1 VYSLEIINN
10 KHHLQYKKTQHNT
23 IHLTGRNNNCVRMRP
38 KLSSNSFSTTS
49 TRSFRF
55 DVEYSKILDEEA
67 ERMGISVNALVGII
81 LRGYTDFTRYLSKID
96 MIVLNREFLTSLLES
111 SNEES
116 LYNLGMKLGERVP
129 IDTIMFWKKDLTEK
143 SVLEYIE
150 KIICRYGHLGT
161 YDEISQS
168 GSRIIVIRHRLG
180 RKGSKFFEGYLRST
194 LKNTVGKD
202 AIFEVTESSMKFE
215 ILYT

>member
-1 VYSLEIINN
+1 
-10 KHHLQYKKTQHNT
+10 
-23 IHLTGRNNNCVRMRP
+23 MPP
-38 KLSSNSFSTTS
+38 KLSSNGLSTTS

-81 LRGYTDFTRYLSKID
+81 LRRYTEFTRYLSKID
-96 MIVLNREFLTSLLES
+96 MVVVNREFLTSLLEC

-116 LYNLGMKLGERVP
+116 LYNLGTKLGESVP

-168 GSRIIVIRHRLG
+168 GSRTIVIRHRLG

-194 LKNTVGKD
+194 LKHTIGKD

>member
-1 VYSLEIINN
+1 
-10 KHHLQYKKTQHNT
+10 
-23 IHLTGRNNNCVRMRP
+23 MRP

>member
-1 VYSLEIINN
+1 
-10 KHHLQYKKTQHNT
+10 
-23 IHLTGRNNNCVRMRP
+23 MRP
-38 KLSSNSFSTTS
+38 KLSSNSFSATS

-168 GSRIIVIRHRLG
+168 NSRIIVIRHRLG
-180 RKGSKFFEGYLRST
+180 RKGSKFFEGYLRSA
-194 LKNTVGKD
+194 LKNTISKD
-202 AIFEVTESSMKFE
+202 ANFEVTESSMKFE